1 MTETFADL
9 FPMIIIVMLN
19 LGQDMVVINVV
30 SDQRVNQ
37 NELIIVQIT
46 VLILVIFVCI

>member
-37 NELIIVQIT
+37 NELIIVQIAL
-46 VLILVIFVCI
+46 LILVIFVCI

>member
-9 FPMIIIVMLN
+9 FPMIIIVMLT

>member
-30 SDQRVNQ
+30 SDQGVNQ

-46 VLILVIFVCI
+46 VLILVIVVCI

>member
-19 LGQDMVVINVV
+19 IGQAMVVINVV

-37 NELIIVQIT
+37 NELIIVQIA

>member
-19 LGQDMVVINVV
+19 IGQDMVVINVV

-37 NELIIVQIT
+37 NELILVQIT

>member
-30 SDQRVNQ
+30 SHQRVNQ

>member
-19 LGQDMVVINVV
+19 IGQDMVVINVV

>member
-46 VLILVIFVCI
+46 ELILVIFVCI